1 VSGTQEKPAPPKRRP
16 VALVSGGSRGIG
28 RAVVSRL
35 AHDGFDVAFCYRAN
49 ADAAAEAVEAAAGT
63 AARVVAH
70 RVDVASLKE
79 VRAFTEAAE
88 SELGPLDAVVT
99 CAGLIRD
106 NPLLRM
112 SDEDWREVMATNLDG
127 TYNVCRSAVF
137 SFMTRRTGCVVTL
150 SSAAGV
156 YGHAMQTNYA
166 ASKAGIIGFT
176 KSLAKECGKYG
187 VRANV
192 VAPGL
197 IDTDMSAALTEA
209 ARKDILDAI
218 PLGRF
223 GEAGDVAD
231 LVSFLVSDRA
241 RYISGQVLGVDG
253 GLVI

>member
-1 VSGTQEKPAPPKRRP
+1 MPDTRRP

-35 AHDGFDVAFCYRAN
+35 AHDGFDVAFCYRSN
-49 ADAAAEAVEAAAGT
+49 AEAAARTVEEATGT
-63 AARVVAH
+63 GARVIAR
-70 RVDVASLKE
+70 RVDVASLEE
-79 VRAFTEAAE
+79 VRDFTAAAE

-99 CAGLIRD
+99 SAGLIRD
-106 NPLLRM
+106 NSLLRM
-112 SDEDWREVMATNLDG
+112 SDEDWREVMGTNLDG
-127 TYNVCRSAVF
+127 TYNVCRAAIF
-137 SFMTRRTGCVVTL
+137 SFMKRRTGCVVTL
-150 SSAAGV
+150 SSITGV
-156 YGHAMQTNYA
+156 HGHAGQTNYA

-197 IDTDMSAALTEA
+197 IETDMTAGLSES
-209 ARKDILDAI
+209 ARKDILDSV
-218 PLGRF
+218 PLGRL
-223 GEAGDVAD
+223 GRPDDVAD